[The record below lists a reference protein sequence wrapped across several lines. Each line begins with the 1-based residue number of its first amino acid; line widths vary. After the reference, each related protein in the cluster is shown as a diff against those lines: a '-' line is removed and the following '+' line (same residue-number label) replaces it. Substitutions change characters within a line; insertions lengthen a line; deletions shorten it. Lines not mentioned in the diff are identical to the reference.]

1 MNRKANRMRTVLALL
16 LCLCAGTHGESYQ
29 PANGDQARRQAISLF
44 LECAFHPE
52 YGAETGR
59 LNRWEE
65 EIRVW
70 AGGGPTREDL
80 AALDRFLA
88 EAPARAEGLPP
99 LRRVRQDSQ
108 ANIRIWF
115 IPEYMMPYYLEDYV
129 DGNKGFF
136 RYETRKD
143 RIVSAR
149 IGIAADT
156 TEQEERDHL
165 ILEELVGALGLPGDH
180 LKYRDSILYD
190 GWTVTRELSEV
201 DWQMLE
207 ILYSGELR
215 AGMTEKEASDLLWG
229 R

>member
-16 LCLCAGTHGESYQ
+16 LCLCAVAHGESYQ

-65 EIRVW
+65 EITVW
-70 AGGGPTREDL
+70 AGGSPTREDL

-115 IPEYMMPYYLEDYV
+115 IPEYMMLL
-129 DGNKGFF
+129 KGVIDCP
-136 RYETRKD
+136 ETRAS
-143 RIVSAR
+143 SATKPGR
-149 IGIAADT
+149 TGSCPRGSASPRTPRSRRSGI
-156 TEQEERDHL
+156 
-165 ILEELVGALGLPGDH
+165 I
-180 LKYRDSILYD
+180 
-190 GWTVTRELSEV
+190 
-201 DWQMLE
+201 
-207 ILYSGELR
+207 
-215 AGMTEKEASDLLWG
+215 
-229 R
+229 